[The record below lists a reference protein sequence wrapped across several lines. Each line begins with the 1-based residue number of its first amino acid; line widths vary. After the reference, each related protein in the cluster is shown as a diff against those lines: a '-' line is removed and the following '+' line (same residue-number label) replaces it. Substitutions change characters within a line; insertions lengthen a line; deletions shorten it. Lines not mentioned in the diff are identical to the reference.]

1 MFNILHTLYI
11 DLLKLLCIGGLEM
24 ISNKMKTLVSNSST
38 IRAMFEEG
46 KRLSEIYGE
55 ENVFDYSIGNPNVE
69 PPESVKKVITD
80 ILNEENPNLVHGYM
94 NNSGYEDVRDAIS
107 AFLNKKYNLLLSK
120 DNLIMTCGAAGG
132 LNIILKSI
140 LNPDEE
146 VISFSPFFGEY
157 KNYVE
162 NFNGKLV
169 TVPTNTET
177 FEPDL
182 KALDAAITEKTKA
195 LIINNPNNP
204 TGVIYS
210 NEVLQG
216 LADLLNKKQSELNTS
231 IYLISDEPYR
241 EIIYDNIEVPCLLKY
256 YDNTF
261 IGYSYSK
268 SLSLPGERIG
278 YVVANSSMNDFE
290 EMMSS
295 LNIANRILGFVNAPS
310 LFQRVIAKTLD
321 AKVDIDIYKRNR
333 DLLYNH
339 LISLGFTCIKPQ
351 GAFYL
356 FPKSPIEDDKKFCE
370 DAKQF
375 NLLLVPG
382 SAFGC
387 PGHVRL
393 SYCISYEKIK
403 KSLAAFDKLATLYNL
418 K

>member
-1 MFNILHTLYI
+1 
-11 DLLKLLCIGGLEM
+11 M
-24 ISNKMKTLVSNSST
+24 ISNKMKSLVNNSST

-46 KRLSEIYGE
+46 KRLSDIYGE

-69 PPESVKKVITD
+69 PPENIKTIISD
-80 ILNEENPNLVHGYM
+80 ILNKEKPNLVHGYM
-94 NNSGYEDVRDAIS
+94 NNSGYEDVRDDIS
-107 AFLNKKYNLLLSK
+107 SFLNKKNDLNLTR
-120 DNLIMTCGAAGG
+120 NNIVMTCGAAGG

-140 LNPDEE
+140 LNPGEE
-146 VISFSPFFGEY
+146 VITFAPFFGEY
-157 KNYVE
+157 KNYTE

-169 TVPTNTET
+169 IVPTNIDT

-182 KALDAAITEKTKA
+182 DELSKVINSKTKA
-195 LIINNPNNP
+195 IIINNPNNP

-210 NEVLQG
+210 KEAIQK
-216 LADLLNKKQSELNTS
+216 LADLLKEKQRELNSS

-241 EIIYDNIEVPCLLKY
+241 EIVYDDAEAPCLLKY

-278 YVVANSSMNDFE
+278 YVVVNPSMTDCD
-290 EMMSS
+290 EMMAA

-310 LFQRVIAKTLD
+310 LFQRVIAKSLGSE
-321 AKVDIDIYKRNR
+321 VDVNIYKRNR

-339 LISLGFTCIKPQ
+339 LIKLGFTCIKPE

-356 FPKSPIEDDKKFCE
+356 FPRTPIEDDKKFCQ

-382 SAFGC
+382 STFGC

-393 SYCISYEKIK
+393 SYCISYEKIE
-403 KSLAAFDKLATLYNL
+403 KSLEAFDKLAKLYSMI
-418 K
+418 

>member
-1 MFNILHTLYI
+1 
-11 DLLKLLCIGGLEM
+11 M
-24 ISNKMKTLVSNSST
+24 ISNKMKSLVNNSST

-46 KRLSEIYGE
+46 KRLSDIYGE

-69 PPESVKKVITD
+69 PPENIKTIISD
-80 ILNEENPNLVHGYM
+80 ILNKEKPNLVHGYM
-94 NNSGYEDVRDAIS
+94 NNSGYEDVRDDIS
-107 AFLNKKYNLLLSK
+107 SFLNKKNDLNLTR
-120 DNLIMTCGAAGG
+120 NNIVMTCGAAGG

-140 LNPDEE
+140 LNPGEE
-146 VISFSPFFGEY
+146 VITFAPFFGEY
-157 KNYVE
+157 KNYTE

-169 TVPTNTET
+169 IVPTNIDT

-182 KALDAAITEKTKA
+182 DELSKVINSKTKA
-195 LIINNPNNP
+195 IIINNPNNP

-210 NEVLQG
+210 KEAIQK
-216 LADLLNKKQSELNTS
+216 LADLLKEKQRELNSS

-241 EIIYDNIEVPCLLKY
+241 EIVYDDAEVPCLLKY

-278 YVVANSSMNDFE
+278 YVVVNPSMTDCD
-290 EMMSS
+290 EMMAA

-310 LFQRVIAKTLD
+310 LFQRVIAKSLGSE
-321 AKVDIDIYKRNR
+321 VDVNIYKRNR

-339 LISLGFTCIKPQ
+339 LIKLGFTCIKPE

-356 FPKSPIEDDKKFCE
+356 FPRTPIEDDKKFCQ

-382 SAFGC
+382 STFGC

-393 SYCISYEKIK
+393 SYCISYEKIE
-403 KSLAAFDKLATLYNL
+403 KSLEAFDKLAKLYSMI
-418 K
+418 

>member
-1 MFNILHTLYI
+1 
-11 DLLKLLCIGGLEM
+11 M
-24 ISNKMKTLVSNSST
+24 ISDKMKKLVSNNST

-46 KRLSEIYGE
+46 KKLSEIYGE

-69 PPESVKKVITD
+69 PPESIKKVITE
-80 ILNEENPNLVHGYM
+80 IINSESPNLIHGYM

-107 AFLNKKYNLLLSK
+107 TFLNKKNDLNLTR
-120 DNLIMTCGAAGG
+120 NNIVMTCGAAGG
-132 LNIILKSI
+132 LNIILKSL
-140 LNPDEE
+140 LNPEDE
-146 VISFSPFFGEY
+146 VITFSPYFGEY
-157 KNYVE
+157 NNYVQ
-162 NFNGKLV
+162 NFDGKLV
-169 TVPTNTET
+169 IVPTNSET

-182 KALDAAITEKTKA
+182 EKLSKAITSKTKA

-210 NEVLQG
+210 EEVLIE
-216 LADLLNKKQSELNTS
+216 LAKLLNEKQKELNTS

-241 EIIYDNIEVPCLLKY
+241 EIIYDDAKVPCLLKY

-278 YVVANSSMNDFE
+278 YVVCNSQMDDFE
-290 EMMSS
+290 DIMSS

-310 LFQRVIAKTLD
+310 LFQRVIAKSLD
-321 AKVDIDIYKRNR
+321 AEVDVNIYKRNR

-339 LISLGFTCIKPQ
+339 LIGLGFSCVKPQ

-356 FPKSPIEDDKKFCE
+356 FPKSLIADDKKFCA

-382 SAFGC
+382 SSFGC

-393 SYCISYEKIK
+393 SYCISYDKIK
-403 KSLAAFDKLATLYNL
+403 KSLQAFDKLAALYNQ

>member
-1 MFNILHTLYI
+1 
-11 DLLKLLCIGGLEM
+11 M
-24 ISNKMKTLVSNSST
+24 ISNKMKSLVSNSSI

-69 PPESVKKVITD
+69 PPESIKKVISE
-80 ILNEENPNLVHGYM
+80 ILNEEKPNYVHGYM
-94 NNSGYEDVRDAIS
+94 NNAGYEDVRDDIS
-107 AFLNKKYNLLLSK
+107 AFLNKKHDLDLSR
-120 DNLIMTCGAAGG
+120 NNIVMTCGAAGG

-140 LNPDEE
+140 LNPDDE
-146 VISFSPFFGEY
+146 VITFAPYFGEY
-157 KNYVE
+157 NNYVQ

-169 TVPTNTET
+169 ISPTNTET

-182 KALDAAITEKTKA
+182 KALSSVITSSTKA
-195 LIINNPNNP
+195 LILNNPNNP
-204 TGVIYS
+204 TGVVYS
-210 NEVLQG
+210 KEVIQA
-216 LADLLNKKQSELNTS
+216 LANLLIEKQKELNTT

-241 EIIYDNIEVPCLLKY
+241 EIVYDNIEVPCLLKY
-256 YDNTF
+256 YPNTF

-278 YVVANSSMNDFE
+278 YVVINTSMDGFE
-290 EMMSS
+290 EMASA

-310 LFQRVIAKTLD
+310 LFQRVIAKSLG
-321 AKVDIDIYKRNR
+321 AEVDVRIYEKNR

-339 LISLGFTCIKPQ
+339 LISLGFTCVKPQ

-356 FPKSPIEDDKKFCE
+356 FPKSPIEDDIKFCA

-382 SAFGC
+382 SSFGC

-393 SYCISYEKIK
+393 AYCISYEKIK
-403 KSLAAFDKLATLYNL
+403 KSLQAFNKLAELYSINS
-418 K
+418 

>member
-1 MFNILHTLYI
+1 
-11 DLLKLLCIGGLEM
+11 M
-24 ISNKMKTLVSNSST
+24 ISNKMKSLVSNSSI

-46 KRLSEIYGE
+46 ARLSKIYGE
-55 ENVFDYSIGNPNVE
+55 ENVFDFSIGNPNVE
-69 PPESVKKVITD
+69 PPERVKEVILE
-80 ILNEENPNLVHGYM
+80 ILNEEKPNLVHGYM
-94 NNSGYEDVRDAIS
+94 SNAGYEDVRDAIS
-107 AFLNKKYNLLLSK
+107 AFLNKKNDLNLSK
-120 DNLIMTCGAAGG
+120 NNIVMTCGAAGG

-140 LNPDEE
+140 LNPSDE
-146 VISFSPFFGEY
+146 VITFSPYFGEY
-157 KNYVE
+157 NNYVQ
-162 NFNGKLV
+162 NFDGKLV
-169 TVPTNTET
+169 ICPTNAET

-182 KALDAAITEKTKA
+182 KALSEVITSKTKA

-204 TGVIYS
+204 TGVVYS
-210 NEVLQG
+210 EE
-216 LADLLNKKQSELNTS
+216 AIKDLTNLLREKQKELNTT

-241 EIIYDNIEVPCLLKY
+241 EIIYDDIEVPCLLKY

-278 YVVANSSMNDFE
+278 YVVVSTSMNDFE
-290 EMMSS
+290 EMVSA

-310 LFQRVIAKTLD
+310 LFQRVIAKSLD
-321 AKVDIDIYKRNR
+321 AEVDVSIYKRNR

-339 LISLGFTCIKPQ
+339 LISLGFTCVKPQ

-382 SAFGC
+382 SAFGS
-387 PGHVRL
+387 PGYVRL
-393 SYCISYEKIK
+393 AYCISYEKIQN
-403 KSLAAFDKLATLYNL
+403 SLPAFDKLAALYNL

>member
-1 MFNILHTLYI
+1 
-11 DLLKLLCIGGLEM
+11 
-24 ISNKMKTLVSNSST
+24 MKSLVSNSSI

-46 KRLSEIYGE
+46 KRLSELYGE

-69 PPESVKKVITD
+69 PPESIKKVISE
-80 ILNEENPNLVHGYM
+80 ILNEEKPNYVHGYM
-94 NNSGYEDVRDAIS
+94 NNAGYEDVRDDIS
-107 AFLNKKYNLLLSK
+107 AFLNKKHDLDLSR
-120 DNLIMTCGAAGG
+120 NNIVMTCGAAGG

-140 LNPDEE
+140 LNPDDE
-146 VISFSPFFGEY
+146 VITFAPYFGEY
-157 KNYVE
+157 NNYVQ

-169 TVPTNTET
+169 ISPTNTET

-182 KALDAAITEKTKA
+182 KALSSVITSSTKA
-195 LIINNPNNP
+195 LIVNNPNNP
-204 TGVIYS
+204 TGVVYS
-210 NEVLQG
+210 KEVIQA
-216 LADLLNKKQSELNTS
+216 LANLLIEKQKELNTT

-241 EIIYDNIEVPCLLKY
+241 EIVYDNIEVPCLLKY
-256 YDNTF
+256 YPNTF

-278 YVVANSSMNDFE
+278 YVVINTSMDGFE
-290 EMMSS
+290 EMASA

-310 LFQRVIAKTLD
+310 LFQRVIAKSLG
-321 AKVDIDIYKRNR
+321 AEVDVRIYEKNR

-339 LISLGFTCIKPQ
+339 LISLGFTCVKPQ

-356 FPKSPIEDDKKFCE
+356 FPKSPIEDDVKFCA

-393 SYCISYEKIK
+393 AYCISYEKIE
-403 KSLAAFDKLATLYNL
+403 KSLQAFDKLAKLYNL

>member
-1 MFNILHTLYI
+1 
-11 DLLKLLCIGGLEM
+11 M
-24 ISNKMKTLVSNSST
+24 ISNKMKSLVNNSST

-46 KRLSEIYGE
+46 KRLSDIYGE

-69 PPESVKKVITD
+69 PPENIKTIISD
-80 ILNEENPNLVHGYM
+80 ILNKEKPNLVHGYM
-94 NNSGYEDVRDAIS
+94 NNSGYEDVRDDIS
-107 AFLNKKYNLLLSK
+107 SFLNKKNDLNLTR
-120 DNLIMTCGAAGG
+120 NNIVMTCGAAGG

-140 LNPDEE
+140 LNPGEE
-146 VISFSPFFGEY
+146 VITFAPFFGEY
-157 KNYVE
+157 KNYTE

-169 TVPTNTET
+169 IVPTNIDT

-182 KALDAAITEKTKA
+182 DELSKVINSKTKA
-195 LIINNPNNP
+195 IIINNPNNP

-210 NEVLQG
+210 KEAIQK
-216 LADLLNKKQSELNTS
+216 LADLLKEKQRELNSS

-241 EIIYDNIEVPCLLKY
+241 EIVYDDVEVPCLLKY

-278 YVVANSSMNDFE
+278 YVVVNPSMTDCD
-290 EMMSS
+290 EMMAA

-310 LFQRVIAKTLD
+310 LFQRVIAKSLGSE
-321 AKVDIDIYKRNR
+321 VDVSIYKRNR

-339 LISLGFTCIKPQ
+339 LIKLGFTCIKPE

-356 FPKSPIEDDKKFCE
+356 FPRTPIEDDKKFCQ

-382 SAFGC
+382 STFGC

-393 SYCISYEKIK
+393 SYCISYEKIE
-403 KSLAAFDKLATLYNL
+403 KSLEAFDKLAKLYSMI
-418 K
+418 

>member
-1 MFNILHTLYI
+1 
-11 DLLKLLCIGGLEM
+11 M
-24 ISNKMKTLVSNSST
+24 ISNNMQSLVSNSST

-46 KRLSEIYGE
+46 KRLSAIYGE

-69 PPESVKKVITD
+69 PPENIKKVITE
-80 ILNEENPNLVHGYM
+80 ILNEETPNFVHGYM
-94 NNSGYEDVRDAIS
+94 NNSGYEDVRAAIS
-107 AFLNKKYNLLLSK
+107 TFLNEKNDLTLSK
-120 DNLIMTCGAAGG
+120 DNIVMTCGAAGG

-140 LNPDEE
+140 LNPGDE
-146 VISFSPFFGEY
+146 VISFTPYFGEY
-157 KNYVE
+157 SNYVQ
-162 NFNGKLV
+162 NFDGKLI
-169 TVPTNTET
+169 TSPTNTET

-182 KALDAAITEKTKA
+182 EALSKIITNKTKA

-210 NEVLQG
+210 KEAIQA
-216 LADLLNKKQSELNTS
+216 LADLLNEKQKELNTT

-241 EIIYDNIEVPCLLKY
+241 EIVYDEAQVPCLLKY
-256 YDNTF
+256 YNNTF

-278 YVVANSSMNDFE
+278 YVVINTLMDDFE
-290 EMMSS
+290 EMTSA

-310 LFQRVIAKTLD
+310 LFQRVIGKTLGSE
-321 AKVDIDIYKRNR
+321 VDVNIYKKNR

-339 LISLGFTCIKPQ
+339 LISLGFTCVMPQ

-356 FPKSPIEDDKKFCE
+356 FPKTPIEDDKKFCE
-370 DAKQF
+370 DAKRF

-393 SYCISYEKIK
+393 AYCISYEKIQN
-403 KSLAAFDKLATLYNL
+403 SLQSFDKLAALYNL
-418 K
+418 